1 MKAEGDIRSQ
11 IMKQCMNLDIP
22 VLTLHDRFIFTE
34 QHKETVP
41 KLVYEAFVDV
51 VGVSCVVK

>member
-1 MKAEGDIRSQ
+1 MGHNYGGIVSPRADVVKLGMVDS
-11 IMKQCMNLDIP
+11 
-22 VLTLHDRFIFTE
+22 FICPE
-34 QHKETVP
+34 QHKEILS